1 MRLGHTY
8 AISLAGLTGTP
19 VSVEA
24 HVAQGLPSFQLV
36 GLPDASLLESVAR
49 VRSASH
55 NSGLQLP
62 PARVTVNL
70 SPASIPKHGTSF
82 DLAIAVA
89 TLAATGQLKPEAATR
104 WVHIGELGLDGSLR
118 AISGV
123 LPAVL
128 AARRCGHKRVVVP
141 ALNQR
146 EAELVSGLEI
156 FAANSLVQ
164 VAQLHGAKVASISY
178 PTAAAN
184 PHRSNVVPAP
194 ELAEVRGQS
203 EAVYALQLAAA
214 GGHNLLLWGAPGC
227 GKTMLAERLPGLL
240 PALSLEQSIETTALH
255 SVAGLT
261 RGDNP
266 LITAPPF
273 EAPHH
278 TISTAAMVGG
288 GSGMIRPGAISR
300 AHNGVLFLD
309 EATEFQRTVMESLR
323 QPMESGEVVIARANL
338 TARFP
343 ARFQLVLAANPCPC
357 GNLNSTKSCR
367 CSSSALS
374 RYASKLSGP
383 LLDRVDIRLQ
393 LQATPAALLTANA
406 GTAELTTVEARSRVE
421 AARGAAGA
429 RLAEFGFTNNAQVPG
444 ALLRSKLRLSAATTR
459 TLDRRLAHD
468 QMTLRGYD
476 RSLRLAWTIAD
487 LRGLS
492 APTRDEVDTAD
503 LFRGQ
508 QVLGVAA

>member
-1 MRLGHTY
+1 MRLGRTH

-62 PARVTVNL
+62 PVRVTVNL

-82 DLAIAVA
+82 DLAIAVS
-89 TLAATGQLKPEAATR
+89 TLAATGQLAVDSAAR

-118 AISGV
+118 AINGV

-128 AARRCGHKRVVVP
+128 AARNAGHQRVVVP
-141 ALNQR
+141 AANQR
-146 EAELVSGLEI
+146 EAELVSGIEI
-156 FAANSLVQ
+156 FAAHSLVQ
-164 VAQLHGAKVASISY
+164 VANLHGAKVANINY
-178 PTAAAN
+178 PVAAASQLQ
-184 PHRSNVVPAP
+184 PVAAP
-194 ELAEVRGQS
+194 VLELAEVRGQS

-240 PALSLEQSIETTALH
+240 PALTLEQSIETTALH
-255 SVAGLT
+255 SIAGLT

-266 LITAPPF
+266 LIITPPF

-278 TISTAAMVGG
+278 TISTTAMVGG
-288 GSGMIRPGAISR
+288 GSGVIRPGAISR

-323 QPMESGEVVIARANL
+323 QPMESGEVVLARANL

-357 GNLNSTKSCR
+357 GNLNSTKNCR

-393 LQATPAALLTANA
+393 LQATPAALLTAQGGKA
-406 GTAELTTVEARSRVE
+406 EVTTAEARLRVEEAR
-421 AARGAAGA
+421 AAAAF
-429 RLAEFGFTNNAQVPG
+429 RLTELGFANNAQVPG
-444 ALLRSKLRLSAATTR
+444 TLLRSRLRLSATTTL
-459 TLDRRLAHD
+459 TLDRRLARD
-468 QMTLRGYD
+468 QITLRGYD
-476 RSLRLAWTIAD
+476 RALRLAWTIAD
-487 LRGLS
+487 LRGIS
-492 APTRDEVDTAD
+492 IPGRDEVDSAD